1 LSVLIEDYFNAFEL
15 IYPYYRL
22 KEEGYETI
30 LVGPTERVYHSENG
44 LDMKAEK
51 SIDDINFDEFEG
63 VVIPGGYGP
72 DRLRRN
78 EKVLNFV
85 KKMFDS
91 NKLVAAICHGPWV
104 LISAKITNG
113 LTLTCVPSIKDD
125 VKNSGAKY
133 VDESVVVD
141 GNLVTSR
148 GPADLPDF
156 MREVVK
162 FLKGEGNIL

>member
-1 LSVLIEDYFNAFEL
+1 
-15 IYPYYRL
+15 
-22 KEEGYETI
+22 
-30 LVGPTERVYHSENG
+30 
-44 LDMKAEK
+44 
-51 SIDDINFDEFEG
+51 
-63 VVIPGGYGP
+63 
-72 DRLRRN
+72 
-78 EKVLNFV
+78 
-85 KKMFDS
+85 
-91 NKLVAAICHGPWV
+91 V